1 MKRNKWNS
9 VNGIFV
15 KGQVTTMLEEG
26 KSKQDIVDFFYNAG
40 MGGHFLW
47 GASSRESIEKSVNEI
62 EEINNKSKKTG
73 FFSKLFNCL

>member
-62 EEINNKSKKTG
+62 EEINNKTKKVG

>member
-15 KGQVTTMLEEG
+15 KGQVTTMFEEG

-62 EEINNKSKKTG
+62 EEINNKTKKVG

>member
-9 VNGIFV
+9 VNGIFI

-40 MGGHFLW
+40 MGGHFIW

-62 EEINNKSKKTG
+62 EEINNKTKKVG
-73 FFSKLFNCL
+73 FFSKFFNCL